1 MPTPQFS
8 STSPS
13 HRICKYLMPWFNLRW
28 MFLLQHGHS
37 PRRRLVNGGGRS
49 SHNHVVSQNSE
60 WQLSLGSS
68 VVLLYNSTTQAPLW
82 AICMSQEFWMTM
94 SKRQTYC
101 TAELAKLHLL
111 TQGRLKILF
120 IADPRFVKLKQV
132 FILWMWVFK
141 STLFVL
147 AFSCLTFST
156 CHLLPCLFLKLLYL
170 FKIITIGILLHQIF
184 VNGR

>member
-1 MPTPQFS
+1 MVT
-8 STSPS
+8 
-13 HRICKYLMPWFNLRW
+13 HRVARGWRW
-28 MFLLQHGHS
+28 SISAQS
-37 PRRRLVNGGGRS
+37 C
-49 SHNHVVSQNSE
+49 QNSE
-60 WQLSLGSS
+60 LQLSLGSS

-132 FILWMWVFK
+132 FISWMQVFK

-147 AFSCLTFST
+147 TFSCLTFST
-156 CHLLPCLFLKLLYL
+156 CHLLPCLFVKLLYL
-170 FKIITIGILLHQIF
+170 CKIITIWILQRQMLL
-184 VNGR
+184 NGHKIEFWRLCSFQVR